1 MLTWFNKKEVVTN
14 DKVRVIP
21 RRTRSEG
28 SRVKRGATLTKRRK
42 FLIVSI
48 VLTLGLWII
57 QSLSVEGRYMAIVV
71 LAMMSAVLTG
81 WSLLTDLRG
90 VAWILDLI
98 LPTLYPTVVAVF
110 YFVLPQAAVTR
121 WVVLLLF
128 TVSMYGLLLTANIFA
143 VAAIRTIQL
152 LRAARAVGFLLSIF
166 TAALFFHVIYSLHLP
181 LLVVVGLVFLAT
193 YPILLQGI
201 WSYTLHTDISR
212 DLLSAAI
219 GALVVAE
226 LALVISFWVIDPPL
240 ASVMLSMATYV
251 IMGLFQHEAEGRLFP
266 RTVQEFVGFS
276 TIVFLVV
283 VVSTISRWMK

>member
-1 MLTWFNKKEVVTN
+1 MLTWFKKSERGGEVAH
-14 DKVRVIP
+14 VIP
-21 RRTRSEG
+21 RR
-28 SRVKRGATLTKRRK
+28 SRLANTKVKRGATLTKRRK
-42 FLIVSI
+42 FLLVSLL
-48 VLTLGLWII
+48 LTFGMWVI
-57 QSLSVEGRYMAIVV
+57 QSLSVEARYLAILV
-71 LAMMSAVLTG
+71 LAVMSAGLTG
-81 WSLLTDLRG
+81 WALFRDLRG
-90 VAWILDLI
+90 VAWVLDLI

-110 YFVLPQAAVTR
+110 YFLLPQAALTR
-121 WVVLLLF
+121 WIVLGLF
-128 TVSMYGLLLTANIFA
+128 TISMYGLLLTANIFA

-152 LRAARAVGFLLSIF
+152 LRAARAVGFLLSIL

-181 LLVVVGLVFLAT
+181 LLVVVGLVYLVT

-201 WSYTLHTDISR
+201 WSYTLHTDIKR

-226 LALVISFWVIDPPL
+226 LALAISFWLIDPPL

-283 VVSTISRWMK
+283 VVTTVARWMR

>member
-1 MLTWFNKKEVVTN
+1 MLTWFKRNDSVDQQKNRVV
-14 DKVRVIP
+14 P
-21 RRTRSEG
+21 RRLRSEG
-28 SRVKRGATLTKRRK
+28 VKVKRGATLTKRRK
-42 FLIVSI
+42 FLIVSLL
-48 VLTLGLWII
+48 LTLGLWII
-57 QSLSVEGRYMAIVV
+57 QSLSVEARYTAIVV
-71 LAMMSAVLTG
+71 LAILSAGLTG
-81 WSLLTDLRG
+81 WSLIKDLRG
-90 VAWILDLI
+90 VAWVLDLI

-110 YFVLPQAAVTR
+110 YFLLPQASVTR
-121 WVVLLLF
+121 WIVLLVF
-128 TVSMYGLLLTANIFA
+128 SISMYGLLLTANIFA

-152 LRAARAVGFLLSIF
+152 LRAARAVGFLLSIL

-181 LLVVVGLVFLAT
+181 LLVVVGLVYLVT

-226 LALVISFWVIDPPL
+226 LALAISFWLIDPPL

-266 RTVQEFVGFS
+266 RTVSEFVGFS

-283 VVSTISRWMK
+283 VVTTVARWMK

>member
-1 MLTWFNKKEVVTN
+1 MLTWFKKKVTDEPRARVV
-14 DKVRVIP
+14 P
-21 RRTRSEG
+21 RR
-28 SRVKRGATLTKRRK
+28 SRVAGGSKVSRGATLTKRRK
-42 FLIVSI
+42 FLIVSL

-57 QSLSVEGRYMAIVV
+57 QSLSVEARYLAIVI
-71 LAMMSAVLTG
+71 LALVSATLTG
-81 WSLLTDLRG
+81 WSLIKDLRG
-90 VAWILDLI
+90 VAWVLDLI

-110 YFVLPQAAVTR
+110 YFLLPQAAVTR
-121 WVVLLLF
+121 WVILLLF
-128 TVSMYGLLLTANIFA
+128 TISMYGLLLTANIFA

-166 TAALFFHVIYSLHLP
+166 TSALFFHVIYSLHLP
-181 LLVVVGLVFLAT
+181 LLVVVGLVFLVT

-201 WSYTLHTDISR
+201 WSYTLHADISR

-226 LALVISFWVIDPPL
+226 LALAVSFWLIDPPL

-266 RTVQEFVGFS
+266 RTVQEFAGFS
-276 TIVFLVV
+276 SIVFLVV
-283 VVSTISRWMK
+283 IVTTVIRWVN